1 VDASG
6 VILED
11 AAVMK
16 RHIANEATN
25 GGIGQ
30 LLRDLA
36 IGAASH
42 TADCIVLGIAG
53 DRAQPRLVLG
63 LRHADRPLVSGA
75 PIAVAEV
82 APTTLERYSWFQAA
96 GALPPVAAGLH
107 SRELLARATRRT
119 C

>member
-1 VDASG
+1 VDAPG

-30 LLRDLA
+30 LFRDLA

-42 TADCIVLGIAG
+42 TADCIVLGIAR
-53 DRAQPRLVLG
+53 DRTQPRLVLG

-82 APTTLERYSWFQAA
+82 APTPLSATPGSSSLLRWR
-96 GALPPVAAGLH
+96 PDCV
-107 SRELLARATRRT
+107 RELLARATRRT
-119 C
+119 F